1 MSNQGNGGILSKF
14 QQRLRKIRLSR
25 NKKYQQNQKYINEK
39 VEEIR
44 KEIRNDNTPIYR
56 GTSSKRVVSIEK
68 EDKSNLVSKDKKATS
83 VSEVIVNI
91 RATAKDRS
99 YSKKKVGLDISAGD
113 NVEKNI
119 PKALVK
125 EKSPYD
131 KKIIKDF
138 NDKELTNEKEQS
150 AITSVSSAKKPK
162 KKVVADYNGYRR
174 NIKAISDFEKEEL
187 LKNLGVEIIDK
198 IKSSFE
204 DKLDEL
210 EVLESELYFLK
221 KDQEVELELKKVKAI
236 KKRIDE
242 LIEQVNHI
250 IDQYNLYKRNYYLD
264 NVIDID
270 DNVLVDDIINYRDL
284 LDSFNDEKKFV
295 KEYKALEAF
304 KSLYDNLIAVRDD
317 TEELI
322 NRNEEKIEEYGIRDK
337 RYDDIKMGIVP
348 IVDIEK
354 RCSYEIEKQNEYIDN
369 LMKKINIIDKE
380 EYVTKHL
387 KGIGDLISNSLRYMG
402 FLMISPLAGLIP
414 SIAAQTLMTKRMIGN
429 AYRHLHIEEVRHV
442 HYSAMDHDSELN
454 HHLTDIDYTKNL
466 LADTLIDVERLKEDF
481 MLQYD
486 SRIPGYED
494 TLKNIQKIE
503 NKLIRNQY
511 KVEIIKKNLK
521 KSKKLNENKMIKVR
535 KLNEK

>member
-369 LMKKINIIDKE
+369 LMKKINIIDKG